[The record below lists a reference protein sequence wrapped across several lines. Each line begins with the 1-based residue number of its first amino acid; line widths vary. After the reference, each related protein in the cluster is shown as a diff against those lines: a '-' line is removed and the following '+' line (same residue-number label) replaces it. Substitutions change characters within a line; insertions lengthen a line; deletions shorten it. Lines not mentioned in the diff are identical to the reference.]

1 MLLTTCILAW
11 ASARCMVAQVSVV
24 DQVVQLET
32 QVEDLRHLGENLY
45 SLVKSDVD
53 EGLSVFL
60 K

>member
-1 MLLTTCILAW
+1 
-11 ASARCMVAQVSVV
+11 MVAQVSVV